1 MFGAPM
7 NGKSSG
13 FSDHCTISSECYEYP
28 ANDMAL
34 SDIASAIIDQL
45 TRIATR
51 RAATF
56 WETIEPNE

>member
-1 MFGAPM
+1 M
-7 NGKSSG
+7 NGRSSG
-13 FSDHCTISSECYEYP
+13 FSDHCTISSERYECP

-34 SDIASAIIDQL
+34 SDIGSAMIDQL

-51 RAATF
+51 RAAIF